1 MTDHMT
7 HHRDTDNNP
16 VTISVSRRV
25 VPGREAEFED
35 WIRGI
40 AEAASHFEGQQG
52 LSILRPS
59 EKTGGRY
66 VMIYRFDNYE
76 HAAAWETSPERS
88 EWIAK
93 LEGISDGDA
102 DRKSETGLEVWFDM
116 PEIPAAVPPPRHKM
130 AVVLIVV
137 IFALVFALQVFL
149 VPFMT
154 GWPRWAQT
162 LSIVTIQ
169 VVSMTYLIMPII
181 TLLLKP
187 WLFRNQ
193 TQAIK

>member
-1 MTDHMT
+1 MTDDLAAHS
-7 HHRDTDNNP
+7 DTQNHP
-16 VTISVSRRV
+16 VTISVSRKV

-35 WIRGI
+35 WIRGV

-59 EKTGGRY
+59 DQTGGRY
-66 VMIYRFDNYE
+66 VMIYRFDSYE

-88 EWIAK
+88 QWIAK

-102 DRKSETGLEVWFDM
+102 DRKSETGLEVWFDL
-116 PEIPAAVPPPRHKM
+116 PEVPATVPPRYKM
-130 AVVLIVV
+130 AVLLIVV

-149 VPFMT
+149 VPFLV

-169 VVSMTYLIMPII
+169 VVSMTYVIMPII
-181 TLLLKP
+181 TVLLKP

-193 TQAIK
+193 TQAIR